1 MKQISEKP
9 NTGELRRQLEVISQ
23 ERLKLLVE
31 ISTILS
37 STLDLNQLL
46 DMVIDTATN
55 LTNTEHASILLLDQM
70 TGKLQIAA
78 TSDTKMVEN
87 SVVPLEGSMAG
98 WIVREGKP
106 LILDDVIKDGLDYV
120 DVDSSGQLVIQN
132 MLGVPMVA
140 KERVIGALKVI
151 NKRGDVTYSQ
161 QDKALLQALASQAA
175 VAIENARLFQQ
186 TDLISEFMHEFKTP
200 LMALTA
206 ASELLSREIV
216 DENQKELINM
226 IQRETV
232 RLSKMAQDFLDLARL
247 ESGRARIKFEPVDLS
262 ELVRDVVGL
271 QDPQAAAY
279 GITIY
284 FRVSDTIP
292 IISGDYDRLKQVL
305 LNLTNN
311 AIKYNVEQGRVSIEV
326 KDHDGEVMI
335 AVADTGP
342 GISEEYLDHLFER
355 FYRIPDKEGFTGG
368 TGLGLSISA
377 RILKEHGGRI
387 EVESEL
393 GRGSIFRCYLPK
405 SRQKPT

>member
-1 MKQISEKP
+1 
-9 NTGELRRQLEVISQ
+9 
-23 ERLKLLVE
+23 
-31 ISTILS
+31 
-37 STLDLNQLL
+37 
-46 DMVIDTATN
+46 
-55 LTNTEHASILLLDQM
+55 
-70 TGKLQIAA
+70 
-78 TSDTKMVEN
+78 
-87 SVVPLEGSMAG
+87 
-98 WIVREGKP
+98 
-106 LILDDVIKDGLDYV
+106 
-120 DVDSSGQLVIQN
+120 

-140 KERVIGALKVI
+140 KERVIGALEVI
-151 NKRGDVTYSQ
+151 NKRGEVSYSQ

-186 TDLISEFMHEFKTP
+186 TDLISEFMHELKTP

-335 AVADTGP
+335 AVADSGP
-342 GISEEYLDHLFER
+342 GIEQEYLDHLFQR

-393 GRGSIFRCYLPK
+393 GRGSVFRCYLPK
-405 SRQKPT
+405 SRRKPT

>member
-1 MKQISEKP
+1 MKQISNKP
-9 NTGELRRQLEVISQ
+9 NTGELRQQLEVISQ

-31 ISTILS
+31 ISTTLS
-37 STLDLNQLL
+37 STLDLKQLL
-46 DMVIDTATN
+46 DMVLDTATN
-55 LTNTEHASILLLDQM
+55 LTKTEYASILLLDQL
-70 TGKLQIAA
+70 TGKLHIAA
-78 TSDTKMVEN
+78 TSGALMVEN

-98 WIVREGKP
+98 WILRNGQP
-106 LILDDVIKDGLDYV
+106 LILDDVVRDGRDYV
-120 DVDSSGQLVIQN
+120 DVESLGQFITRN
-132 MLGVPMVA
+132 MLGVPMVT
-140 KERVIGALKVI
+140 KGRVIGALEVI
-151 NKRGDVTYSQ
+151 NKRGKATYSQ
-161 QDKALLQALASQAA
+161 QDTALLQALASQAA
-175 VAIENARLFQQ
+175 VAIENARLFHQ

-216 DENQKELINM
+216 DDKQKELINM
-226 IQRETV
+226 IQRETL

-262 ELVRDVVGL
+262 ELIRDVVGL

-284 FRVSDTIP
+284 FRVSHTVP
-292 IISGDYDRLKQVL
+292 VISGDYDRLKQVL

-326 KDHDGEVMI
+326 RDHDDEVMI

-342 GISEEYLDHLFER
+342 GIPEEYQDHLFER

-387 EVESEL
+387 EVESKL
-393 GRGSIFRCYLPK
+393 GEGSTFRCYLPK
-405 SRQKPT
+405 VRHKLP

>member
-106 LILDDVIKDGLDYV
+106 LILDDVKDGLDYV

>member
-37 STLDLNQLL
+37 STLDLSQLL

-55 LTNTEHASILLLDQM
+55 LTNTEYASILLLDQM

-78 TSDTKMVEN
+78 TSGTKLVEN

-98 WIVREGKP
+98 WIVREGQP
-106 LILDDVIKDGLDYV
+106 LILDDATKDGRDFV
-120 DVDSSGQLVIQN
+120 DVESSGQFFIQN

-140 KERVIGALKVI
+140 KERVIGALEVI
-151 NKRGDVTYSQ
+151 NKRGEVSYSQ

-186 TDLISEFMHEFKTP
+186 TDLISEFMHELKTP

-342 GISEEYLDHLFER
+342 GIEQEYLDHLFQR

-393 GRGSIFRCYLPK
+393 GRGSVFRCYLPK
-405 SRQKPT
+405 SRRKPT

>member
-1 MKQISEKP
+1 MIQRSDKP
-9 NTGELRRQLEVISQ
+9 NTGELRQQLEVISQ

-37 STLDLNQLL
+37 STLDLKQLL

-55 LTNTEHASILLLDQM
+55 LTKTEYASILLLDPL
-70 TGKLQIAA
+70 TGKLHIAA
-78 TSDTKMVEN
+78 TSGAMLVEN
-87 SVVPLEGSMAG
+87 NVVPLDGSMAG
-98 WIVREGKP
+98 WIVREGQP
-106 LILDDVIKDGLDYV
+106 LILDDVIKDGRDYV
-120 DVDSSGQLVIQN
+120 DIESAGQYITRN
-132 MLGVPMVA
+132 MLGVPMVT
-140 KERVIGALKVI
+140 KGRVIGALEVI
-151 NKRGDVTYSQ
+151 NKHGKAIYSQ
-161 QDKALLQALASQAA
+161 QDTALLQALASQAA

-206 ASELLSREIV
+206 ASELLSREIL
-216 DENQKELINM
+216 DDNQKELINM
-226 IQRETV
+226 IQRETL

-247 ESGRARIKFEPVDLS
+247 ESGRVRIKFELVDLS
-262 ELVRDVVGL
+262 ELVRDVVRL

-284 FRVSDTIP
+284 FRVAHSVP
-292 IISGDYDRLKQVL
+292 IIAGDYDRLKQVL

-326 KDHDGEVMI
+326 KDHNSEVMI

-342 GISEEYLDHLFER
+342 GIPEEYQDHLFER
-355 FYRIPDKEGFTGG
+355 FYRIPDKEGFTAG

-393 GRGSIFRCYLPK
+393 GKGSIFRCYLPK
-405 SRQKPT
+405 ERQKLP

>member
-1 MKQISEKP
+1 
-9 NTGELRRQLEVISQ
+9 
-23 ERLKLLVE
+23 
-31 ISTILS
+31 
-37 STLDLNQLL
+37 
-46 DMVIDTATN
+46 MVIDTATN
-55 LTNTEHASILLLDQM
+55 LTNTEYASILLLDQV
-70 TGKLQIAA
+70 TGKLQVAA
-78 TSDTKMVEN
+78 SSGTKVVEN
-87 SVVPLEGSMAG
+87 GVVPLEGSMAG
-98 WIVREGKP
+98 WIVREGQP
-106 LILDDVIKDGLDYV
+106 LILDDVIKDGRDYV
-120 DVDSSGQLVIQN
+120 DIESTGQFVTRN
-132 MLGVPMVA
+132 MLGVPMVD
-140 KERVIGALKVI
+140 KERVIGALEVI
-151 NKRGDVTYSQ
+151 NKRSQATYNQ

-175 VAIENARLFQQ
+175 VAIENARLFHQ

-216 DENQKELINM
+216 DANQKELINM
-226 IQRETV
+226 IQRETL

-262 ELVRDVVGL
+262 ELVRDVVSL

-279 GITIY
+279 DITIY
-284 FRVSDTIP
+284 FRVSDTVP

-326 KDHDGEVMI
+326 EDHDGEVVI
-335 AVADTGP
+335 SVADTGP
-342 GISEEYLDHLFER
+342 GIQEEFLDHLFER

-387 EVESEL
+387 DVESEL
-393 GRGSIFRCYLPK
+393 GKGSIFRCYLPK
-405 SRQKPT
+405 SRRKPT